1 MKFQV
6 LKLNTFKNHS
16 KAQFRFEEDIVV
28 FHGPNG
34 AGKTNV
40 LDAIYLLC
48 MCRSYFQH
56 AELANI
62 QHEQD
67 FYAVFAKVLFDEEQ
81 EVACMVKR
89 GEGKTFRFNKEEYQR
104 LSDHIGKMPVVM
116 IAPGDIRLIN
126 EYSDERRKF
135 MDQLLSQTDQNY
147 LQELIVYGRAL
158 EHRNKAL
165 KQFNESGYVDHHLLD
180 SLDHQ
185 LNKAA
190 TYLYGKRKAFVA
202 EFSPLFEMHYKE
214 LSQAKESTGLVYES
228 DLADQNMEQLLK
240 ANRSKDLDIGRTDG
254 GLHKDDLKFTLNGY
268 ALKKFGSQGQI
279 KSFLIALKLAQFD
292 FLKVQKGFAPVL
304 LLDDIFEKLDEQR
317 ATQLMARVAGTG
329 YGQIFISDTHPE
341 RVCRIF
347 ETLDKPIQLI
357 AL

>member
-6 LKLNTFKNHS
+6 LKLTTFKNHIQG
-16 KAQFRFEEDIVV
+16 QFQFEEDIVV

-56 AELANI
+56 VELSNI
-62 QHEQD
+62 HHEHD

-135 MDQLLSQTDQNY
+135 MDQLLSQTDQQY
-147 LQELIVYGRAL
+147 LQELILYGRAL

-165 KQFNESGYVDHHLLD
+165 KQFNESGYVDQHLLD

-185 LNKAA
+185 LSKAG
-190 TYLYGKRKAFVA
+190 TYIYTQRSRFVE
-202 EFSPLFEMHYKE
+202 EFSPLFEKHYKV
-214 LSQAKESTGLVYES
+214 LSQERESASLVYES
-228 DLADQNMEQLLK
+228 DLAEENMEQLLK
-240 ANRSKDLDIGRTDG
+240 ANRGKDLDLGRTDA

-292 FLKVQKGFAPVL
+292 FLKSQKGFAPVL

-329 YGQIFISDTHPE
+329 FGQIFISDTHPE
-341 RVCRIF
+341 RVSRIF
-347 ETLDKPIQLI
+347 ESLDKPIQLI